1 MRSLFPLVGIFFA
14 MAMPSLAQQG
24 QDMARKPSLDL
35 VQQLVNSDALRN
47 TSTESPR
54 DTIESLLQAI
64 GQFHDILATE
74 GRTKENSALLLWV
87 EDRVLA
93 CLDLD
98 QVAPALKR
106 DLGMSMAV
114 RVYEVIARVDLPP
127 IKEIPDKAFLGS
139 LPSDD
144 RPTFWRLGD
153 TPIEIIKISEGH
165 NKGRWLVSDHTRKEM
180 LDYYNVIKVLPY
192 QPEYRQGLTRLYHF
206 TPGWMLPGTIIKQL
220 PEWAGRHFFEQ
231 TIWQWILFLGSIII
245 SIIVLSYIFS
255 YIRRVTEEMDVV
267 GGRILRMIPMLAV
280 IVVDVFL
287 DHFLDE
293 HVYLTGE
300 VLWIM
305 TVVFSF
311 IRIFA
316 AMAIVVSLGTVISA
330 AIIDT
335 PRIKTRS
342 IDAAMIRI
350 SCKSV
355 AIFIAAV
362 IFLMHAAD
370 VGFSPAALLTGAGI
384 TGIALALAAQ
394 DTIKNFFASI
404 VLLTERP
411 FQLADVVTMPDGQDT
426 KGFIEDIGIRSTRI
440 RLFDGTLVTV
450 PNEQLVRSQIEN
462 ISQRPSIR
470 CNGELRLRYETSPQ
484 KLEEALEIVHEIL
497 ANQDGVTDDP
507 EPLAYFTDFGEFAFI
522 IRFSYW
528 YAPADW
534 QQSRVATQQVN
545 LEIVRRFAD
554 AGIKFGFPRR
564 TVVFSSETGD
574 TPPVNQAPTT

>member
-1 MRSLFPLVGIFFA
+1 MRSLFPLVGIILVV
-14 MAMPSLAQQG
+14 AMPCLAQEG
-24 QDMARKPSLDL
+24 RDMIEEPSANPA
-35 VQQLVNSDALRN
+35 QQLVNSEALRN

-54 DTIESLLQAI
+54 DTLESLLESME
-64 GQFHDILATE
+64 QFHDVLSTE
-74 GRTKENSALLLWV
+74 GRTKDNSALLLWL

-93 CLDLD
+93 CLDLQ

-114 RVYEVIARVDLPP
+114 RVYEVIARVSLPP
-127 IKEIPDKAFLGS
+127 IEDIPDKEFLRS
-139 LPSDD
+139 LSPDD

-153 TPIEIIKISEGH
+153 TPIEIIHITEGH
-165 NKGRWLVSDHTRKEM
+165 NKGRWLVSDYTRQEM
-180 LDYYNVIKVLPY
+180 LDYYNLVKVLPY
-192 QPEYRQGLTRLYHF
+192 QPDYRQEFTRLYHF
-206 TPGWMLPGTIIKQL
+206 TPGWMLPGTIVKQL
-220 PEWAGRHFFEQ
+220 PEWAGYHFFEQ
-231 TIWQWILFLGSIII
+231 TIWQWTLFLGAVGI

-255 YIRRVTEEMDVV
+255 YFRRITEEMDVV
-267 GGRILRMIPMLAV
+267 SGRLLRMIPMLAI
-280 IVVDVFL
+280 IVVDLFL

-300 VLWIM
+300 VLWIT

-330 AIIDT
+330 AIINT

-350 SCKSV
+350 SCKTV
-355 AIFIAAV
+355 AIFVASA
-362 IFLMHAAD
+362 IFLMHAAEI
-370 VGFSPAALLTGAGI
+370 GFSPAALLTGAGI

-411 FQLADVVTMPDGQDT
+411 FQLADVVTMPDGQNT

-462 ISQRPSIR
+462 VSQRPSIR
-470 CNGELRLRYETSPQ
+470 CNGELRLTYETSSQ
-484 KLEEALEIVHEIL
+484 KLEETLQIVHEIL
-497 ANQDGVTDDP
+497 INQKGVAEDP
-507 EPLAYFTDFGEFAFI
+507 EPQAHFVDFGEFAFI

-534 QQSRVATQQVN
+534 HDSRIAAQQVN

-564 TVVFSSETGD
+564 TVAFSSETGD
-574 TPPVNQAPTT
+574 PPLMNPSPAT